1 MSYTRLNMF
10 MKNIYQ
16 DVYQD
21 VYQNYSS
28 SVKSINLGGG
38 GP

>member
-1 MSYTRLNMF
+1 MF
-10 MKNIYQ
+10 MKNVYQ
-16 DVYQD
+16 DVY

-28 SVKSINLGGG
+28 SVKSIIFGGG

>member
-1 MSYTRLNMF
+1 MSYTRLNIF
-10 MKNIYQ
+10 MKNI
-16 DVYQD
+16 YQD

>member
-1 MSYTRLNMF
+1 MF
-10 MKNIYQ
+10 MKNVYQNVYVYQ
-16 DVYQD
+16 DVY

-28 SVKSINLGGG
+28 CVKSIIFGGG